1 MDSESKGTFV
11 ELRTFE
17 TYENRHVLGK
27 KVEEIG
33 KRKMVTLVWCKI
45 CAKHKESILSNPLC
59 KGSARAAV
67 ESYIKGTNVVKKSNI
82 QRHFDGKYNFVLI
95 LFSHICDNLHHLSI
109 VLLIIKMKVSWKYY
123 RKRTQVGSGGG
134 ESAAK

>member
-1 MDSESKGTFV
+1 MDSESEGTLV

-27 KVEEIG
+27 KVKEIG
-33 KRKMVTLVWCKI
+33 KRKMVTFVWCKI

-59 KGSARAAV
+59 KGSPRAAV
-67 ESYIKGTNVVKKSNI
+67 ESYIKGTNLMKKSNI

-95 LFSHICDNLHHLSI
+95 LFSHICDNLHF
-109 VLLIIKMKVSWKYY
+109 
-123 RKRTQVGSGGG
+123 
-134 ESAAK
+134 